1 MSLTDID
8 FLILKKKLDL
18 LEDRLFSLE
27 QEYKRLGSYYT
38 EQDIK
43 KSSNYVLEQGT
54 LDDAGSDQVWKRS
67 EGGEK

>member
-27 QEYKRLGSYYT
+27 QEYNRLNYYT

-54 LDDAGSDQVWKRS
+54 LDDAGSYQVWKRN

>member
-27 QEYKRLGSYYT
+27 QEYNRLTYYT

>member
-18 LEDRLFSLE
+18 LEDRLCSLE
-27 QEYKRLGSYYT
+27 QEYKRLGSYT
-38 EQDIK
+38 EEDIK

-67 EGGEK
+67 EGEEK